1 MAAGGQQTIGEVFG
15 NRLLAVLQSEEEK
28 LDQKLAELDN
38 AGEDEIERMR
48 AERLDQMKK
57 MSKQRAEW
65 VAQGHGSY
73 REVEDQCV
81 WQQQRLLLS
90 RPSAPR
96 VRLPRAPRPCP
107 AHAPPTLPL
116 PQKALL

>member
-65 VAQGHGSY
+65 VAQGQGSY

-81 WQQQRLLLS
+81 CSSSHWQQQQSL
-90 RPSAPR
+90 PQCPR
-96 VRLPRAPRPCP
+96 AELPFPLPPRAP
-107 AHAPPTLPL
+107 
-116 PQKALL
+116 